1 MKRVEIGCA
10 TSDYGTSV
18 LCSELGSPGVITTD
32 FETCLL
38 VVTVVTV
45 ELCLLSVSQE
55 RPEAAL

>member
-1 MKRVEIGCA
+1 MPRLTTEPA
-10 TSDYGTSV
+10 FSV
-18 LCSELGSPGVITTD
+18 LSWALLGVITTD

>member
-18 LCSELGSPGVITTD
+18 LCSELGSPDVITTD

-38 VVTVVTV
+38 VTVVTV
-45 ELCLLSVSQE
+45 ELCLLSMSQE